1 MYFQAN
7 MGNLEMYCQIVFN
20 FAQNKFIYKKFVE
33 QKYFEQIQNHYFE
46 IKEKRTVI
54 WKVQKAKFMK
64 EKYKPRDKEFQI
76 SNIEKDREQSK
87 KFLMS
92 AISTLV
98 SLNDISMA
106 K

>member
-1 MYFQAN
+1 
-7 MGNLEMYCQIVFN
+7 
-20 FAQNKFIYKKFVE
+20 
-33 QKYFEQIQNHYFE
+33 
-46 IKEKRTVI
+46 
-54 WKVQKAKFMK
+54 MK